1 MHSKPG
7 SGAEAA
13 FEGLLVP
20 VRHHSFFILYS
31 SSLIIR
37 YSLWVV
43 LLMDDGYILLI
54 LT

>member
-20 VRHHSFFILYS
+20 VRHHSFFIP
-31 SSLIIR
+31 
-37 YSLWVV
+37 YSLFFIINYSLFV
-43 LLMDDGYILLI
+43 MGCSSHG
-54 LT
+54 